1 MATNTL
7 IQKLFGVD
15 EVASSDD
22 LGQGSSVISNRRQV
36 ERFLADG
43 TIAEGAPVVFD
54 AVDGGSGEVV
64 MKVVESAADGPA
76 IGVALSDA
84 SSGDYL
90 DVVISGMCEAL
101 VKGTN
106 NAGNAAISAGEYI
119 CQGDVAGEFYK
130 FTAGTDATPHAIIV
144 DDVGSGDAAALKTI
158 IVLKQF

>member
-7 IQKLFGVD
+7 IQKLFGAD
-15 EVASSDD
+15 EVASSED
-22 LGQGSSVISNRRQV
+22 LGQDSSIVSNRRQV

-43 TIAEGAPVVFD
+43 TIAEGAPVMFD
-54 AVDGGSGEVV
+54 VVDGGSGEVV
-64 MKVVESAADGPA
+64 MKVVESAADKAA

-84 SSGDYL
+84 SSGDYVN
-90 DVVISGMCEAL
+90 VVISGICEGL

-106 NAGNAAISAGEYI
+106 NAGNAAISAGDYL

-130 FTAGTDATPHAIIV
+130 YTAGTDACPHAVAV
-144 DDVGSGDAAALKTI
+144 DDVGSGTGPALATI

>member
-7 IQKLFGVD
+7 IQKLFGAD
-15 EVASSDD
+15 EVASSSD
-22 LGQGSSVISNRRQV
+22 LGQSSSVISNRRQV

-54 AVDGGSGEVV
+54 AVDGGGGEVV
-64 MKVVESAADGPA
+64 MKVVESAADKAA

-84 SSGDYL
+84 ESGDYV
-90 DVVISGMCEAL
+90 DVCISGMCEGL

-106 NAGNAAISAGEYI
+106 NAGNASIAAGDYL

-130 FTAGTDATPHAIIV
+130 FTAGTDATPHAIAV
-144 DDVGSGDAAALKTI
+144 DAVRSGTGPALETI